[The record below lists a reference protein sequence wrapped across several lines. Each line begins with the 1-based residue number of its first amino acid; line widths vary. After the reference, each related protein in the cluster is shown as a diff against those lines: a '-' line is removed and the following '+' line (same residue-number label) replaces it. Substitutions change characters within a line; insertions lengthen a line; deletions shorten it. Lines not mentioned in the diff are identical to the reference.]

1 MKQVININFQGR
13 IVPIE
18 VTAYEILKSYIESLS
33 RHFDAEEGKDEII
46 NDIENRIGELFQER
60 IKAGAT
66 CIIDDDV
73 NAIIKSIGRPE
84 DFDDAEPSSATG
96 SQNTQQNN
104 TNSTQNQTNLT
115 STSGKKRLF
124 RDENHKLVG
133 GVCSGVANYFD
144 IDIAIVRVVFLILL
158 FSFGIGFIP
167 YIILWIAVP
176 SSATTVIGSR
186 RKKLY
191 RDIDEKYVGGV
202 ASGIANYFGINVW
215 IPRVFFLLPLVS
227 LTTGR
232 NWGHFGG
239 YHDFNVLNLSP
250 GPLFIYIILW
260 IVLPEAK
267 TTAEKLEMKGE
278 KVDMNSIKESVVEE
292 MKGVQ
297 QRVQKFGKE
306 AATVASEK
314 GNAFGTEAA
323 NLGKRGGNV
332 FADIIT
338 FIVKAFVYSILA
350 LVGFSLVIA
359 LFSAGIA
366 SFSVFPLKDFIF
378 TSGWQNALAWGTLIF
393 FILVPMIGIITWVI
407 RKITKVKTGS
417 KMLRLSFIAMWVVG
431 WVCVTFLIAS
441 ISKDFNYNSTLSDEN
456 VAIINPGVNALD
468 ITNAKSGVKYSR
480 NNWLGDNDF
489 FDLSGDDES
498 ATIRNVRVNIE
509 KSNNDS
515 FKVTLLKYACGRK
528 ARFADSLASLINFN
542 IQQKDSTLILDRGVV
557 VNTKDKFRNQ
567 RVIVTIYVPVGKR
580 IRVQNNIGWLNQL
593 HFDGPGFQTSSDD
606 DLTFGNIETGWET
619 GVWYTMTKDGLYTL
633 GGKRASN
640 DRINGLK
647 INEDGIDLKN
657 GKQRIRINENGVT
670 VDENEENS
678 DEENNDGSYR
688 YNDITPANKFDSAKI
703 NLQKEEKRFKDS
715 LEEEKKK
722 IDKQLEKY
730 NNSTTGIYNSLPSNL
745 LMSIL
750 N

>member
-33 RHFDAEEGKDEII
+33 RHFDSEEGKDEII

-84 DFDDAEPSSATG
+84 DFDDAEPSSA
-96 SQNTQQNN
+96 SNTQNNQQNSAN
-104 TNSTQNQTNLT
+104 NNQNQSTFT
-115 STSGKKRLF
+115 TTSGKKRLF
-124 RDENHKLVG
+124 RDENHKIVG

-239 YHDFNVLNLSP
+239 YNDFNVLNLSP

-306 AATVASEK
+306 ATSVASEK
-314 GNAFGTEAA
+314 GSAFGTEAA
-323 NLGKRGGNV
+323 NLGKRGSNV

-338 FIVKAFVYSILA
+338 FIIKFFVYSILA
-350 LVGFSLVIA
+350 IVGFSLVIA
-359 LFSAGIA
+359 LFFGGIA

-378 TSGWQNALAWGTLIF
+378 TSGWQNVLAWGTLIF
-393 FILVPMIGIITWVI
+393 FILVPMIAVITWVI
-407 RKITKVKTGS
+407 RKITKVKAGS
-417 KMLRLSFIAMWVVG
+417 KLLRLSFIAMWIVG
-431 WVCVTFLIAS
+431 WVCFIFLVS
-441 ISKDFNYNSTLSDEN
+441 ITKKDFKYRSTLDTEN
-456 VAIINPGVNALD
+456 VAILNPSVNALD
-468 ITNAKSGVKYSR
+468 VSSSR
-480 NNWLGDNDF
+480 SNINNTRDGMFNSDVF
-489 FDLSGDDES
+489 EMTSDDES
-498 ATIRNVRVNIE
+498 AVVRNVRVNIE

-515 FKVTLLKYACGRK
+515 FRVTTLKYASGRK
-528 ARFADSLASLINFN
+528 EMFADSLATSITYN
-542 IQQKDSTLILDRGVV
+542 IQQKDSNLILDRGIKI
-557 VNTKDKFRNQ
+557 NTKDKFRNQ
-567 RVIVTIYVPVGKR
+567 RIIVTIYVPKGKR
-580 IRVQNNIGWLNQL
+580 IRVQKNIGWLNQI
-593 HFDGPGFQTSSDD
+593 HFDGLSINNSNYD
-606 DLTFGNIETGWET
+606 DLDNFFENVERNWQT
-619 GVWYTMTKDGLYTL
+619 GVWYTMTKDGLVTL
-633 GGKRASN
+633 DGKPANSEYKKRGKKTEKIIIDGETIYEKTEDDDN
-640 DRINGLK
+640 D
-647 INEDGIDLKN
+647 
-657 GKQRIRINENGVT
+657 
-670 VDENEENS
+670 DET
-678 DEENNDGSYR
+678 GTYR
-688 YNDITPANKFDSAKI
+688 YDNNAPTNKFDSAKI
-703 NLQKEEKRFKDS
+703 KLQKDEKRYKDS

-730 NNSTTGIYNSLPSNL
+730 NSSTTGIYNALPSNL

>member
-104 TNSTQNQTNLT
+104 TNSTQNQPNPTY
-115 STSGKKRLF
+115 TSGKKRLF
-124 RDENHKLVG
+124 RDENHKLLG
-133 GVCSGVANYFD
+133 GVCSGIANHFE
-144 IDIAIVRVVFLILL
+144 IDIVIIRIIFLILIGAL
-158 FSFGIGFIP
+158 FVP
-167 YIILWIAVP
+167 YIILWIVVP

-191 RDIDEKYVGGV
+191 RDVDDKYVGGV

-215 IPRVFFLLPLVS
+215 IPRVIFLLPLIT
-227 LTTGR
+227 LTTR
-232 NWGHFGG
+232 NRWGHFSGF
-239 YHDFNVLNLSP
+239 HDFDILNLSP

-278 KVDMNSIKESVVEE
+278 KVDMNSIKDSVVEE

-306 AATVASEK
+306 AATVAGERGK
-314 GNAFGTEAA
+314 VFGTEAS
-323 NLGKRGGNV
+323 NLGRRSGGALGD
-332 FADIIT
+332 FIA
-338 FIVKAFVYSILA
+338 FIVKAIVYSILA
-350 LVGFSLVIA
+350 VVSISMVA
-359 LFSAGIA
+359 LLFVLGIG
-366 SFSVFPLKDFIF
+366 SINFFPLKDFIF
-378 TSGWQNALAWGTLIF
+378 TSGWQNAWAWGTLVF
-393 FILVPMIGIITWVI
+393 FILVPMIGVITWVI

-417 KMLRLSFIAMWVVG
+417 KMLRISFIAMWIVG
-431 WVCVTFLIAS
+431 WACVSFLLAS
-441 ISKDFNYNSTLSDEN
+441 IKKDFKYGSRLESEN
-456 VAIINPGVNALD
+456 VALVNPSINALD
-468 ITNAKSGVKYSR
+468 ISNSKSSVNYSR
-480 NNWLGDNDF
+480 YNWLGDNDF
-489 FDLSGDDES
+489 FDLSGDDEN
-498 ATIRNVRVNIE
+498 ATVRNVRVNIE
-509 KSNNDS
+509 KSSNDS
-515 FKVTLLKYACGRK
+515 FKVTTLKYACGRK
-528 ARFADSLASLINFN
+528 EKFADSLASLINFN
-542 IQQKDSTLILDRGVV
+542 IQQKDSTLVLDRGIV

-580 IRVQNNIGWLNQL
+580 IRIQNNIGWLNQIQ
-593 HFDGPGFQTSSDD
+593 FDGPGFQTSSDD

-633 GGKRASN
+633 NGKPANSSKN
-640 DRINGLK
+640 NGFK

-670 VDENEENS
+670 VDENN
-678 DEENNDGSYR
+678 DEENNDDGSYR
-688 YNDITPANKFDSAKI
+688 YDNKVPANKFDSAKI
-703 NLQKEEKRFKDS
+703 NLQKEEKRYKDS

-730 NNSTTGIYNSLPSNL
+730 NNSTTGIYNTLPSNL